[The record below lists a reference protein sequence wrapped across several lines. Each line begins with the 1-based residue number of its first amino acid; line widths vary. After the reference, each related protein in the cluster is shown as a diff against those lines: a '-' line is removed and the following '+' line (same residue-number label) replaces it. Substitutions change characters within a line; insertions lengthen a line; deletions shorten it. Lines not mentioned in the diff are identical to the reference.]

1 MHDSYE
7 EIETNIGRVQGM
19 IDKDNRL
26 IIENENPNLLRF
38 MPGLDTQVLGGFL
51 KNPDNSL
58 IVMSPEKFKGEWR
71 YAGRDNSCGGQ
82 FGDRKFLYVKHI
94 I

>member
-26 IIENENPNLLRF
+26 IIENENPNVLRF
-38 MPGLDTQVLGGFL
+38 MPGLDTQVLGGF
-51 KNPDNSL
+51 
-58 IVMSPEKFKGEWR
+58 
-71 YAGRDNSCGGQ
+71 
-82 FGDRKFLYVKHI
+82 
-94 I
+94 

>member
-58 IVMSPEKFKGEWR
+58 IVMSPEKFKGEWI
-71 YAGRDNSCGGQ
+71 YAGRDNSCGTA
-82 FGDRKFLYVKHI
+82 YVPPPFIFMKMR
-94 I
+94 